1 MGTAQALGR
10 QGDGPFG
17 LDQPLADNEIR
28 MALLRVAQ
36 LSLTDTQA
44 ACGPADQCPGQRQ
57 FWWLHQGDGLLQAV
71 QRVSKLVLAQL
82 DAATALQVLGAVAGD
97 QWQPK
102 VDIALDGTR

>member
-1 MGTAQALGR
+1 MGAAQALGR

-44 ACGPADQCPGQRQ
+44 AGGPAD
-57 FWWLHQGDGLLQAV
+57 
-71 QRVSKLVLAQL
+71 
-82 DAATALQVLGAVAGD
+82 
-97 QWQPK
+97 
-102 VDIALDGTR
+102 